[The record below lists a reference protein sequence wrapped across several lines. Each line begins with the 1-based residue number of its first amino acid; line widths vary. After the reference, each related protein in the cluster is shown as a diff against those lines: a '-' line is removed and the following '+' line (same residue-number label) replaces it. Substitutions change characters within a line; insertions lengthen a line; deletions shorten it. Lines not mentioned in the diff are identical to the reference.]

1 MQSPCRPDGC
11 YSSGIY
17 LLNGKILP
25 NGGKTALSEQT
36 ALSEIA
42 ALSEQTALS
51 EIAALSEQTAL
62 SEIAALSEQT
72 AKKKGRKCDP
82 FRTSWLARFRR

>member
-51 EIAALSEQTAL
+51 EIAALSEQTA
-62 SEIAALSEQT
+62 
-72 AKKKGRKCDP
+72 KKKGRKCDP